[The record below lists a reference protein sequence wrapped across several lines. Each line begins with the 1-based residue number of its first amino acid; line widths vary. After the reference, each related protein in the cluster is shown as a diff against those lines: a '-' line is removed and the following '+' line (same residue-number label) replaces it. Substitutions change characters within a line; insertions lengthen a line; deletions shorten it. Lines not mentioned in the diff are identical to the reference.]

1 MKQRKNTNGSLSL
14 DLKRFEIAAL
24 ITLLL
29 LLVSPLF
36 VSAQTVDELQAQ
48 IQALLARIAALQ
60 GQTSGT
66 STPPQPP
73 HPGNSDD
80 YPTPTPIQS
89 CPNLSITMQRGSRD
103 ATKGGQVTELQVFLA
118 NRFDLD
124 EEDVVSGYFGKLT
137 QQYVTRFQNQYG
149 LPAFGIAGSLTR
161 AKIAEVCGGQVL
173 PPPPPSCPQYM
184 PPLCG

>member
-1 MKQRKNTNGSLSL
+1 
-14 DLKRFEIAAL
+14 
-24 ITLLL
+24 
-29 LLVSPLF
+29 
-36 VSAQTVDELQAQ
+36 
-48 IQALLARIAALQ
+48 
-60 GQTSGT
+60 
-66 STPPQPP
+66 
-73 HPGNSDD
+73 
-80 YPTPTPIQS
+80 
-89 CPNLSITMQRGSRD
+89 MQRGSRD
-103 ATKGGQVTELQVFLA
+103 ATTGGQVTELQVFLA

-184 PPLCG
+184 PPRCGPDGQLVGGGTFPNGGAASPRCVPDSNPVVTVNERCTGFSFTSNYHLGDSAEQIGERNRFLNTRTDRPSHL